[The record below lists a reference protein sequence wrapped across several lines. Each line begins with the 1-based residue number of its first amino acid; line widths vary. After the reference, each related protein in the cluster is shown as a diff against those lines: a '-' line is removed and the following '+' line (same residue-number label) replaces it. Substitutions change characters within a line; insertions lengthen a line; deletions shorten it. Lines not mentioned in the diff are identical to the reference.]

1 MKSLSFIGVDVAQR
15 TLAMAAAGQSRTQE
29 ITNTLSAIRHWL
41 STLPQGCRIAVE
53 STGSF
58 HRLLVRCALG
68 AGHTVYLL
76 NARDLA
82 HYARALGRRAKTDRL
97 DAVLIARYLA
107 KEHEHL
113 HPYRLPTELQSRL
126 DELIGR
132 RHTAVST
139 QATLRQSFA
148 SLKNP
153 PRALARTLRSLQAL
167 IKEIDQGLQELIAQD
182 PQLAAAAEH
191 LRSVVGFGPLLSTA
205 LAHAITRH
213 PFVHA
218 DAFIAYIGY
227 DPRVRDSGRQ
237 RGRRYLSKR
246 GPAELRRLLFTA
258 AMSASRTQLWRPFY
272 ERYRARGLPTTAA
285 LVILARKLARI
296 AFSIVRHGTDFRPE
310 LVKSA
315 CVQP

>member
-15 TLAMAAAGQSRTQE
+15 TLAMATAGQSRTLE
-29 ITNTLSAIRHWL
+29 IANTLSAVSAWL
-41 STLPQGCRIAVE
+41 STLPAGCRIGVE

-97 DAVLIARYLA
+97 DAALIARYLA
-107 KEHEHL
+107 KEHEQL
-113 HPYRLPTELQSRL
+113 HPYRLPTELQAEL

-132 RHTAVST
+132 RHTVVSA

-148 SLKNP
+148 GLKHP
-153 PRALARTLRSLQAL
+153 PRALGRTLRSHQTL
-167 IKEIDQGLQELIAQD
+167 IKELDQRLQELIAQD
-182 PQLAAAAEH
+182 PQLAAAAGH

-213 PFVHA
+213 PFAHA
-218 DAFIAYIGY
+218 DAFVAYIGY
-227 DPRVRDSGRQ
+227 DPRVRDSGQQ
-237 RGRRYLSKR
+237 RGRRHLSKR

-258 AMSASRTQLWRPFY
+258 AMSASKTQLWHPFY
-272 ERYRARGLPTTAA
+272 ERYRARGLATTAA

-296 AFSIVRHGTDFRPE
+296 AFSIVRYGTDFRPE
-310 LVKSA
+310 LVKNT